1 MERIRCL
8 LAQLLRN
15 RNKIAKSFDV
25 EEEEKITQKKQNLRH
40 FTDILSRDRVNVDDM
55 RVEWG
60 LRKAP
65 RPKYL
70 LHLSFR

>member
-25 EEEEKITQKKQNLRH
+25 EEEEEKITQKKQNLRH
-40 FTDILSRDRVNVDDM
+40 FADILSRDRVNACCMGV
-55 RVEWG
+55 G

-65 RPKYL
+65 QA
-70 LHLSFR
+70 